1 MQGNTVFAVAPIG
14 AELAAAFPRFDP
26 LEGGPRRKAGRRLV
40 LLSLA
45 LHLALFVLFRDALLG
60 AETEQEETVIVRM
73 LEEKEPEP
81 EPQKLR
87 RKVLAQRRVD
97 TSVTHF
103 REVAQP
109 EIRQVTP
116 VAVLDQARKVE
127 IDPTE
132 LSEAPKRIE
141 NRKIVTESLS
151 VFAEVPKQVQPL
163 EVDRVNPEVR
173 RVRAARASAGPRK
186 LDAAGPVTNARA
198 VDVEAPVVTT
208 GVLSRN
214 AVAGDVAGA
223 RVAALESGVSD
234 RLLEGTTGRGLISG
248 IEKDCAKDPVCL
260 EYLRMIKERVI
271 SRWYIPPDVD
281 PGAVVL
287 RFRVDRGG
295 SAHGI
300 ELRSADDPGLGSTC
314 LTAFRHASPFPPPPK
329 EILYI
334 INKKIRA
341 TFDYGN

>member
-1 MQGNTVFAVAPIG
+1 MQGNTVSAVAPIG
-14 AELAAAFPRFDP
+14 AELVAAFPRFDP
-26 LEGGPRRKAGRRLV
+26 LEYGPRRKAGRRLV
-40 LLSLA
+40 LLSIV

-109 EIRQVTP
+109 EIRQLTP

-186 LDAAGPVTNARA
+186 LDAAGPVTSARA
-198 VDVEAPVVTT
+198 VDVEAPVVAT

-214 AVAGDVAGA
+214 AVAGDLEGA

-248 IEKDCAKDPVCL
+248 IERDCAKDPICL

-341 TFDYGN
+341 TFDYGS

>member
-1 MQGNTVFAVAPIG
+1 MQGNTVTAAAPFA

-26 LEGGPRRKAGRRLV
+26 LESRPRRKAGQRLV
-40 LLSLA
+40 LLSIA
-45 LHLALFVLFRDALLG
+45 LHLVLFVLFRDALLG
-60 AETEQEETVIVRM
+60 AETQQEEIVLVRM

-97 TSVTHF
+97 TSVTRF
-103 REVAQP
+103 REIAQP

-116 VAVLDQARKVE
+116 MAVLDQAHKVE

-141 NRKIVTESLS
+141 YREIVTQSVS
-151 VFAEVPKQVQPL
+151 VFAEVPKQVQPIVL
-163 EVDRVNPEVR
+163 DRVNPEVR

-186 LDAAGPVTNARA
+186 LDAAGPVVSAQA
-198 VDVEAPVVTT
+198 LDVEAPVVVT

-214 AVAGDVAGA
+214 AVAGEAQGA

-234 RLLEGTTGRGLISG
+234 RLLEGTRGQGLLSG
-248 IEKDCAKDPVCL
+248 FERDCAKDPVCQA
-260 EYLRMIKERVI
+260 YLRMIKERVI
-271 SRWYIPPDVD
+271 GRWHIPPEVD

-287 RFRVDRGG
+287 RFRIDRGG

-300 ELRSADDPGLGSTC
+300 ELRSADDAGLGSTC
-314 LTAFRHASPFPPPPK
+314 LAAFRHASPFPPPPI

-334 INKKIRA
+334 TNKKIRA